1 MKKIQL
7 SIPRPCHE
15 IWDSM
20 KPSEKGKFCA
30 SCQKTVIDFT
40 EMSDRQ
46 IAEFFKRPIGSVC
59 GHFYQNQLNKDIQ
72 LPKKRIPWVK
82 YFFQFALPAFLV
94 SMKSNAQK
102 TRVVGDTT
110 YCTQTMGFVSTTAPG
125 KGTSSKTISGQIVDA
140 DGNKVAFATIIIKNS
155 QIGTQSDGDG
165 KFELTA
171 PPNST
176 LVFSAVGYNSKEL
189 EIKDQMVNLIVTF
202 EKSDVALSG
211 DIAIV
216 GYAIRKKSK
225 PIPAIK
231 KVIDTAF
238 KKFSVYPNPA
248 KGNTYIQVDFKKLK
262 AGNYK
267 ILIINLSGEIIQTDE
282 QDVEDKNKIATLLL
296 KDVAAG
302 TYFVRLFN
310 KKTAASYSEKIIV
323 Q

>member
-20 KPSEKGKFCA
+20 KPSEKGKFCS

-110 YCTQTMGFVSTTAPG
+110 YCTQTMGFVSTRSPE
-125 KGTSSKTISGQIVDA
+125 KGASSKTISGQIVDA

-267 ILIINLSGEIIQTDE
+267 ISIINLSGEIIQTDE
-282 QDVEDKNKIATLLL
+282 QDVDDKNKIATLLL

>member
-15 IWDSM
+15 NWDAM

-59 GHFYQNQLNKDIQ
+59 GHFYQSQLNKDIE

-82 YFFQFALPAFLV
+82 YFFQFTLPAFLV

-110 YCTQTMGFVSTTAPG
+110 YCTPTKGLVATMVPQKSI
-125 KGTSSKTISGQIVDA
+125 SSKTISGQIVDA
-140 DGNKVAFATIIIKNS
+140 DGNKIAFATIIIKNS

-165 KFELTA
+165 KFELMA

-189 EIKDQMVNLIVTF
+189 EVKDQLSNLLVTF

-216 GYAIRKKSK
+216 GYTIRKKSK

-248 KGNTYIQVDFKKLK
+248 KGNTYIQIDFKRLK
-262 AGNYK
+262 AANYK
-267 ILIINLSGEIIQTDE
+267 ISIINLSGEIIQTDE
-282 QDVEDKNKIATLLL
+282 RDVEDKNKTATLLL

-302 TYFVRLFN
+302 TYFIRLFN
-310 KKTAASYSEKIIV
+310 KKTAATYSEKIIV

>member
-7 SIPRPCHE
+7 SIPMPCHE
-15 IWDSM
+15 NWDAM
-20 KPSEKGKFCA
+20 KPSEKGKFCT

-59 GHFYQNQLNKDIQ
+59 GHFYQSQLNKDIE

-82 YFFQFALPAFLV
+82 YFFQFTLPAFLV

-110 YCTQTMGFVSTTAPG
+110 YCTPTKGLVATMVPQKSI
-125 KGTSSKTISGQIVDA
+125 SSKTISGQIVDA
-140 DGNKVAFATIIIKNS
+140 DGNKIAFATIIIKNS

-176 LVFSAVGYNSKEL
+176 LEFSAVGYRSKEL
-189 EIKDQMVNLIVTF
+189 EVKDQLTNLLVTF
-202 EKSDVALSG
+202 EKSDVGLSG

-216 GYAIRKKSK
+216 GYAIRKNQNPFLQLKRSLILHSK
-225 PIPAIK
+225 NFQFIQILPKEIHISRL
-231 KVIDTAF
+231 TL
-238 KKFSVYPNPA
+238 
-248 KGNTYIQVDFKKLK
+248 KG
-262 AGNYK
+262 
-267 ILIINLSGEIIQTDE
+267 
-282 QDVEDKNKIATLLL
+282 
-296 KDVAAG
+296 
-302 TYFVRLFN
+302 
-310 KKTAASYSEKIIV
+310 
-323 Q
+323 